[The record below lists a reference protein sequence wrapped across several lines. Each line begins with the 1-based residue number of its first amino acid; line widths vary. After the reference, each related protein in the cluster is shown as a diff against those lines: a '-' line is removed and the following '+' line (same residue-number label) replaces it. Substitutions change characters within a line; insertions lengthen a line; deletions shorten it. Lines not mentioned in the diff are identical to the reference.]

1 MHMGLYDVMSLPD
14 HALMHMLRTI
24 CTLNQAYAKLKIIY
38 KLQSEGKWPGSLKLT
53 RSTDNTW
60 ITNGLQL
67 GC

>member
-1 MHMGLYDVMSLPD
+1 
-14 HALMHMLRTI
+14 MHMLHTI
-24 CTLNQAYAKLKIIY
+24 CTLNQAYTKVKIIY
-38 KLQSEGKWPGSLKLT
+38 KLQLEGKWPGSLKLT

>member
-14 HALMHMLRTI
+14 HTLIHMLHTI
-24 CTLNQAYAKLKIIY
+24 STLNQAYAKMKIIY

-67 GC
+67 GY